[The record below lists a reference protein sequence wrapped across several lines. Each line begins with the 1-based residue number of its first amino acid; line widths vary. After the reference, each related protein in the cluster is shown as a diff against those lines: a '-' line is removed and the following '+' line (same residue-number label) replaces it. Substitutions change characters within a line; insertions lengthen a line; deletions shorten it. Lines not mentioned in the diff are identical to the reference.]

1 MSTMQRISLIGLY
14 DYDETLFDNLTLP
27 EGYDKPTFVN
37 NLLLEHGEKLV
48 LYTNPDF
55 MKRAIGYWSNK
66 WSLELSRI
74 YQALT
79 AEYNPIYNYDRYEES
94 KDKHKATDNPKYT
107 DKQTNDYT
115 ITNEQL
121 ENSTDEHKI
130 SADNSSE
137 YQPEDKNITNF
148 GKNSSLNKGTIQK
161 DIDGTTK
168 NLSEKFKHKAHMY
181 GNIGVT
187 TSASMVTEVVEQ
199 RLQYNLYGIATRL
212 FASELLIGIY

>member
-14 DYDETLFDNLTLP
+14 DYDNDLFENLSLP
-27 EGYDKPTFVN
+27 EGFEVGTFIN
-37 NLLLEHGEKLV
+37 SLLLEHGEKLV
-48 LYTNPDF
+48 LYTDPLF
-55 MKRAIGYWSNK
+55 MRKAIGIWSDK
-66 WSLELSRI
+66 WNLELTRI

-79 AEYNPIYNYDRYEES
+79 AEYNPIYNYDRYEGS
-94 KDKHKATDNPKYT
+94 TDIHNATDKPEYT
-107 DKQTNDYT
+107 DKQTNNYT

-137 YQPEDKNITNF
+137 YQPEDKNISNF
-148 GKNSSLNKGTIQK
+148 GKNSSQNKGTIQK
-161 DIDGTTK
+161 DIKGTTK
-168 NLSEKFKHKAHMY
+168 NLSEGFTHEAHMY

-199 RLQYNLYGIATRL
+199 RLQYNLYSIATRL